1 MKETTDSKI
10 LVTGMQP
17 GVGPDVVGQSF
28 GGFGAV
34 EEYLSNVTDFFGF
47 NQETFFIYCIHI
59 SIHICTHF
67 ILRVDL
73 VDGGAIVRFAD
84 DKSAKALIERGTYD
98 MNGTVFFLH
107 HITVLYPRIV
117 FEIMVF

>member
-47 NQETFFIYCIHI
+47 
-59 SIHICTHF
+59 
-67 ILRVDL
+67 
-73 VDGGAIVRFAD
+73 
-84 DKSAKALIERGTYD
+84 AKEASQGLESKATECS
-98 MNGTVFFLH
+98 H
-107 HITVLYPRIV
+107 PS
-117 FEIMVF
+117 